1 MRIPEGQT
9 ATLRL
14 LGGSAEQIECG
25 AVITCDP
32 LADFSIQRA
41 RVLWNEGT
49 IYLVHPQTAAAE
61 DWFADNIPDDA
72 QQFGR
77 ALVVEHRFI
86 RDLVAGITNDGLT
99 VE

>member
-32 LADFSIQRA
+32 LADFSIQ
-41 RVLWNEGT
+41 NEGT